1 MLANQ
6 KRRLLLIMHQ
16 AKQQHGFSL
25 IELVVAVAI
34 IGILFGLAIPTY
46 KDWIQNTR
54 IRTAAESIQNGIQK
68 ARSEALIRN
77 TFVEFNLGANSA
89 WTVKCFDATK
99 CADLTSGIVEQRQT
113 SDGSST
119 GITIATLP
127 ASKTNITF
135 NQFGLKAL
143 TAANPLANQLT
154 QVTVDMDTTLISA
167 AASRDL
173 NITIGAGGNVRVCDP
188 NASATDPRKC

>member
-6 KRRLLLIMHQ
+6 KRRLLLIMLQ
-16 AKQQHGFSL
+16 AKPQRGFSL
-25 IELVVAVAI
+25 VELIVAVAI

-89 WTVKCFDATK
+89 WTVKCFDTTK
-99 CADLTSGIVEQRQT
+99 CADLTSGIVEQRQV

-127 ASKTNITF
+127 ASKTNVTF
-135 NQFGLKAL
+135 NQLGLKAA
-143 TAANPLANQLT
+143 TATNPLTNQLN
-154 QVTVDMDTTLISA
+154 QVTVDMSTTLISA

-173 NITIGAGGNVRVCDP
+173 NVTIGAGGNVRVCDP
-188 NASATDPRKC
+188 HAATTDPRKC